1 MTIRQRLLLTLA
13 PFLVLLTL
21 LGGAGIFLLFRV
33 GSNIDHILSDNYDS
47 VKYMVELNEAVERI
61 DSSFNLALLGEEKTA
76 SEMYARNWKKYLQN
90 LAKEQENITIL
101 PAEQDLVDELARL
114 TDLYR
119 AEGDAFYEAP
129 PEKRSSLYLGPRGK
143 GGLVGRFAEIKKV
156 ATDIRDLN
164 QVNMVDASREAKVS
178 ARTARFWLASGL
190 GVAAVLAGLF
200 AWGTVRSILGPLQDL
215 TESTLALGAGNL
227 NQTVPTAGP
236 EELAG
241 LARAF
246 NRMSGQ
252 LRDYR
257 QSASARLL
265 RAQRTSQ
272 ATIDAFPDPVLVLE
286 PGGRVEM
293 ANPAARQVL
302 GVAPPA
308 ENETGVPWQPPEAL
322 RGPVA
327 DALRQQRP
335 FVTQAFDQTVTFRL
349 GNEDRAFLPQ
359 VLPIADPYGNTLG
372 AAVVLT
378 DVTRFR
384 LLDQMKT
391 DLVATVSH
399 ELKTPLTGVR
409 LAVHILLEETVGPLT
424 PKQTELLVDARDN
437 AERLLNVIEH
447 LLALARLE
455 QGGEALELRPVT
467 PQSLLEAAADAARPR
482 AADKHLTL
490 TVEDSTDLP
499 ELAADV
505 PRLGHALN
513 NLVDNALTYTEQGG
527 RITLSARKTADGVEI
542 AVADSGIGIPQ
553 EHLGHVFDKFFRV
566 PGQSRGQSTGL
577 GLAIVHEIV
586 AAHHGHIAV
595 ESAPGRGTVFR
606 VTLPVWHGAV
616 SGAKA

>member
-1 MTIRQRLLLTLA
+1 MTIRQRLLFALA
-13 PFLVLLTL
+13 PLLALLAL
-21 LGGAGIFLLFRV
+21 LGGAGIFLLVRV
-33 GSNIDHILSDNYDS
+33 GGRIDLILRENYDS
-47 VKYMVELNEAVERI
+47 VKYMVELNEATERI
-61 DSSFNLALLGEEKTA
+61 DSSFNLALLNQERPALEMYSSNWQKYRLSLAGEED
-76 SEMYARNWKKYLQN
+76 
-90 LAKEQENITIL
+90 NITL
-101 PAEQDLVDELARL
+101 PGEGQLVKELLRL
-114 TDLYR
+114 TELYR
-119 AEGDAFYEAP
+119 AEGDAFYRTPAG
-129 PEKRSSLYLGPRGK
+129 KRSELYLGPGGK
-143 GGLVGRFAEIKKV
+143 GGLVGRFSEIKKV

-164 QVNMVDASREAKVS
+164 QVNMVDASKDAKTS
-178 ARTARFWLASGL
+178 ARTARAWLGTGL
-190 GVAAVLAGLF
+190 AAAAVLAGLF
-200 AWGTVRSILGPLQDL
+200 LWGTLRSILGPLHDL
-215 TESTLALGAGNL
+215 TESTLALGSGNL

-236 EELAG
+236 QELAG

-246 NRMSGQ
+246 NRMSSQ

-293 ANPAARQVL
+293 ANPAARHVL

-327 DALRQQRP
+327 EALRQQRP
-335 FVTQAFDQTVTFRL
+335 FVTQAFDQTVSFRL

-384 LLDQMKT
+384 LLDQIKT

-409 LAVHILLEETVGPLT
+409 LAVHLLLEEAVGPLT

-455 QGGEALELRPVT
+455 QGGESLDIRPVS
-467 PQSLLEAAADAARPR
+467 PHSLLENAADAARPR
-482 AADKHLTL
+482 ATDKHLTL
-490 TVEDSTDLP
+490 TVEDATGLP
-499 ELAADV
+499 EVAADV
-505 PRLGHALN
+505 PRIGHALN
-513 NLVDNALTYTEQGG
+513 NLIDNALTYTEQGG
-527 RITLSARKTADGVEI
+527 RVTLSARRSADGVELS
-542 AVADSGIGIPQ
+542 VADSGIGIPP

-566 PGQSRGQSTGL
+566 PGQSRGQSSGL

-586 AAHHGHIAV
+586 AALHGHVRV
-595 ESAPGRGTVFR
+595 ESEPGRGTVFHL
-606 VTLPVWHGAV
+606 TLPVWDGAAA
-616 SGAKA
+616 GAKP